1 MGSFFAFALFLAKRL
16 GYVKQLALVFLLFI
30 ALLLLTLSLLITKD
44 TANNGDFKWLQ
55 IAALVTL
62 LVLAYLVGGFCLAT
76 IQHFERLAR
85 LFEHTDHDLPNNQAI
100 LPQKKMN
107 LSQIL
112 AAFEQLA
119 TSRIAKDRDFKQSQI
134 VTQAT
139 SNNILEL
146 VTALKIDT
154 NEQASSNTEQKL
166 IITGVNAAVTQ
177 LASTATNISTL
188 SQKVNETAN
197 LTAQDSIRIANIT
210 ATANTQSMQGLQ
222 AVERTISVSQEVAAF
237 FQQLV
242 DTLAQ
247 LKLKSSS
254 MQRILELLENI
265 ASELHLLSLNAAIEA
280 AGAEI
285 YGERFGVIAQ
295 EVRNLANRSLKA
307 NKEVIQIVQEVK
319 DVIIVTASAT
329 NTGYQKIHQME
340 EVSEQAG
347 DVIRN
352 LLQVSEQSSQQAT
365 SINLMA
371 QRVKEL
377 TQIINEATQQQRS
390 SSQQVQERLNGLLDI
405 ARVTAIGSSTIFEKT
420 TIVQELSYRLHS
432 SLLGKEVAANSFP
445 GLKAETAT
453 FISTTSPTKQIVP
466 NKAFRFTMPIEP
478 ASLDPIIGSNKESAE
493 IIDQLFDGLTEFDVE
508 LNVQPAIA
516 SSWQVSPDGLIIT
529 YNLRHNARFSNGE
542 QILAADF
549 IYSWGRII
557 QNSNAS
563 QSYLFDDI
571 AGVLEARQ
579 QGSSMCQG
587 NTIPGVKALDDYTLE
602 VSLIRP
608 TTNFLAKATLPPFKV
623 VSKAN
628 VEQDKTAWTDA
639 GKLVSSGAF
648 VLKDWQH
655 GRQLLLEKNPY
666 YWEDKPGID
675 TVTVEIVKDMNV
687 ARDKYNNQELDM
699 IEVSARD
706 LINVYNIPTLKAQL
720 KIIPRS
726 RANFICFNHQSGP
739 FAGNLEL
746 RKAFYQA
753 IDRQALVNNALQRAG
768 VPLYTLLVPG
778 LPTYKLY
785 DAYPFDP
792 VLARAS
798 LKAAG
803 YDTPAKIKQLED
815 LINNYGEDGKSGGFA
830 YTTERPGWQ
839 EASENYVQQIYE
851 HLGLKLK
858 TNPISTFQEF
868 EQRRSYSRDF
878 LLYFGSWGTDYP
890 DPANFYQPLFGGQN
904 KAQLGGGYSNSKFDE
919 LCLAGAT
926 EVDLAQRALLY
937 QQAEKLLQ
945 DDAAFVPTYC
955 SVYLLLIKPHLSKQ
969 LYGPM
974 GLTLLK
980 RVQITR

>member
-1 MGSFFAFALFLAKRL
+1 MGSFFAFAFFLAKRL
-16 GYVKQLALVFLLFI
+16 SYAKQLALVFLLFI
-30 ALLLLTLSLLITKD
+30 ALLILTLLLLLTND
-44 TANNGDFKWLQ
+44 TASNDVFRWLQ
-55 IAALVTL
+55 TAALVIL
-62 LVLAYLVGGFCLAT
+62 LVLAYLVGGFYLAAT
-76 IQHFERLAR
+76 QHLERLAR
-85 LFEHTDHDLPNNQAI
+85 LFGHSDLDSPNNRVI
-100 LPQKKMN
+100 LGQKNMN
-107 LSQIL
+107 LSQIM
-112 AAFEQLA
+112 AAFDQL
-119 TSRIAKDRDFKQSQI
+119 TISKVAKDRDFEQSQL

-139 SNNILEL
+139 SSNILEL

-197 LTAQDSIRIANIT
+197 LTAHDSIRIANIT

-222 AVERTISVSQEVAAF
+222 AVERTISVSQEVATF

-285 YGERFGVIAQ
+285 HGERFGVIAQ

-307 NKEVIQIVQEVK
+307 NKEVIQIVQEVA
-319 DVIIVTASAT
+319 DVIIVTSSAT
-329 NTGYQKIHQME
+329 TTGYQKIHQME

-347 DVIRN
+347 NVIRN

-377 TQIINEATQQQRS
+377 TQVINEATHQQRS
-390 SSQQVQERLNGLLDI
+390 SSQQVQERLNGLLDV
-405 ARVTAIGSSTIFEKT
+405 ARVTANSSNTIFEKT

-432 SLLGKEVAANSFP
+432 SLLGKEIATNSFP
-445 GLKAETAT
+445 SAKAETANLVNIT
-453 FISTTSPTKQIVP
+453 DPTKQIVP
-466 NKAFRFTMPIEP
+466 NKAFRFTMAIEP
-478 ASLDPIIGSNKESAE
+478 ASLDPIAGFNKESVE
-493 IIDQLFDGLTEFDVE
+493 IIDQLFDGLTEFDAE

-516 SSWQVSPDGLIIT
+516 NSWQVSSDGLTVT
-529 YNLRHNARFSNGE
+529 YNLRRNAFFSNGE
-542 QILAADF
+542 QIRAADF
-549 IYSWGRII
+549 IYSWSRII
-557 QNSNAS
+557 QNPNAS

-571 AGVLEARQ
+571 AGVSEARKLNNSIHQ
-579 QGSSMCQG
+579 N

-602 VSLIRP
+602 ITLVRP
-608 TTNFLAKATLPPFKV
+608 TTDFLSKATLPPFKV
-623 VSKAN
+623 VCKTN

-639 GKLVSSGAF
+639 GNLVSSGAF
-648 VLKDWQH
+648 VLKEWQP

-666 YWEDKPGID
+666 YWEGTPGVD

-699 IEVSARD
+699 IEVAARD
-706 LINVYNIPTLKAQL
+706 LMNVYNDPTLKAQL

-746 RKAFYQA
+746 RKAFYQS

-785 DAYPFDP
+785 NAYPFDP
-792 VLARAS
+792 VAARAS

-803 YDTPAKIKQLED
+803 YDTPAKVKQLED
-815 LINNYGEDGKSGGFA
+815 LINNYGEDGKNGGFA
-830 YTTERPGWQ
+830 YTTERQGWQ

-858 TNPISTFQEF
+858 TNPIATFQEF

-904 KAQLGGGYSNSKFDE
+904 KAQLGGGYRNSEFDQ

-926 EVDLAQRALLY
+926 EVDLIQRALLY

-945 DDAAFVPTYC
+945 DDAALVPTYC
-955 SVYLLLIKPHLSKQ
+955 SVYLLLIKPYLSKQ

-974 GLTLLK
+974 GLMLLK
-980 RVQITR
+980 RVQITM